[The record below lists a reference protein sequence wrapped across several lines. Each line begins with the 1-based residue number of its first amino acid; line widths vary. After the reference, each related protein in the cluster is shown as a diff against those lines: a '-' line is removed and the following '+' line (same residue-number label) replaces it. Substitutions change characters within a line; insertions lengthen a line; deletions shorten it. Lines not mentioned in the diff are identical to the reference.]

1 MIRTDTATA
10 ADWLRDM
17 AEDHTAGNPRI
28 DAAFIGAQAIE
39 LIAGYLRDVADVP
52 DDGVVP
58 GDVIDHYWR
67 EMRMLAKRNA
77 QDCRRDRGTR

>member
-1 MIRTDTATA
+1 MLNTRTATA